1 MEQKKLWAERG
12 QNVLMNTYKRGEK
25 VLVEGQGCY
34 VTDVDGNRF
43 LDFISGIAVNA
54 LGHSNAALVDALTHQ
69 GQSLIHTSNLF
80 WNQPSIEAAEQ
91 LVRLSGLGKVFFANS
106 GAEANESAIKL
117 ARKWGKETKRQ
128 EDAVEIISLTQS
140 FHGRTMATLSA
151 TGQPVMHQDFSPT
164 LPGFRYVPLN
174 DSDALY
180 KAVSPQTCAIMIE
193 VIQGEGGIH
202 LISSEFVET
211 LKQLQKNQKIL
222 LIIDEIQTGIGRT
235 GNLFAYQQFDLMPDM
250 ITLAKGLG
258 GGFPVGALVT
268 SDKVASHFGPGDHGT
283 TFGGNP
289 LAGACAKAVLATIER
304 DKLLDNVIE
313 RSEQLVNGLKQLQ
326 AEFPSIQEVKGL
338 GLLIGVQF
346 DKKVDDLIDT
356 CYEKRL
362 LVTTAKG
369 NVIRFMPPLNVTA
382 SEIDEALAIFNQV
395 LQEDIS

>member
-235 GNLFAYQQFDLMPDM
+235 GTLFAYQQFNLMPDM

-258 GGFPVGALVT
+258 GGFPIGALVT

>member
-235 GNLFAYQQFDLMPDM
+235 GTLFAYQQFDLMPDM

-268 SDKVASHFGPGDHGT
+268 SDKVASHFCPGDHGT